1 MSVASI
7 RELIALLGNV
17 LTAIRIDHNPASS
30 NLEIAILESQ
40 AALRKLIRN
49 HMQQLHKVVSRLNVL
64 GSAAQALQLSYD
76 DDPIPDY
83 AVLER
88 PLVALTRE
96 INLLEA

>member
-76 DDPIPDY
+76 NPIPDY